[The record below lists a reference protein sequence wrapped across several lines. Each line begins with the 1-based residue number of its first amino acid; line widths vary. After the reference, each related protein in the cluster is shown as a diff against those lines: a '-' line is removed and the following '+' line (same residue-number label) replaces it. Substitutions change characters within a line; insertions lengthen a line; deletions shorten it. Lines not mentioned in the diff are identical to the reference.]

1 MESEEDFVGYENND
15 NISDENAFIEDVDDD
30 DSETMT
36 RQETGETSVKSLDV
50 QSFGSFLTCWK
61 MENLFNANCVAKKT
75 KMEGW
80 LITVEQVQCVST

>member
-36 RQETGETSVKSLDV
+36 RQETEETPVKKSRRSIV
-50 QSFGSFLTCWK
+50 WK
-61 MENLFNANCVAKKT
+61 FFNLLENEKQRWKAGLSPWNKFNA
-75 KMEGW
+75 
-80 LITVEQVQCVST
+80 